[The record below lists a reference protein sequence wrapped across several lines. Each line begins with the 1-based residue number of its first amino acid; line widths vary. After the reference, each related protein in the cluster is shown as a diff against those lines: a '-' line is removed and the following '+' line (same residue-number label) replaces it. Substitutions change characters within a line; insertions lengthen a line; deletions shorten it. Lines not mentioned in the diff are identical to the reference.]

1 MRMIFSKKLNYIV
14 LRKGLLLLSIML
26 LMGCNSDN
34 FYDTQ
39 RIISTDKREYIVG
52 DSIELT
58 LKISTK
64 KDNKTIRLYENF
76 KNLEISFS
84 TFDNEKGNQ
93 NSSLDSG
100 VNLKKTKIVKRII
113 TKNNPFIVKFK
124 GKILENDNSI
134 VLLFPELNFKVSFN
148 KKDILKND
156 TSVRIH
162 GFCNPINP
170 EFGASLEEYFE
181 IKDIKIK
188 LGNILTK

>member
-14 LRKGLLLLSIML
+14 LRKGLLLLSIIL

-39 RIISTDKREYIVG
+39 RIILTDKREYIVG

-148 KKDILKND
+148 KKDVLKNN

-188 LGNILTK
+188 SGNI